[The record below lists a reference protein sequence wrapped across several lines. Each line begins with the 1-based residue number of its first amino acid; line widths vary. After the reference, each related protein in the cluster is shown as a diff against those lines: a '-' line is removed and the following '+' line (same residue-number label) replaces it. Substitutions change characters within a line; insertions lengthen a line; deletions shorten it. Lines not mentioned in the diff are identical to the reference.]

1 MSRAESMQGHLIG
14 QFDNK
19 PILFAILTALGEEM
33 DLLNAVFDDLKN
45 KRWIDTG
52 EGVQLDGI
60 GEIVARN
67 RQIDK
72 AIAVPFFGFLGQ
84 DGTLGF
90 EQARFRDT
98 NENWLASYNLADAE
112 YRPVLWAKVAKNIAN
127 GTAEDTI
134 SSLKFIFGTPYVVLE
149 EIGNAKI
156 AVGIG
161 RKLLPSDIIL
171 ADAVDLMIR
180 AGGVGMEWRENFDYD
195 SYFGFLGQPNAK
207 GFEQG
212 SFADSF

>member
-14 QFDNK
+14 QFQGK
-19 PILFAILTALGEEM
+19 PVLAAVLEALGEEM
-33 DLLNAVFDDLKN
+33 DELDAVFSDLES

-52 EGVQLDGI
+52 EGKQLDGI
-60 GEIVARN
+60 GEIVGQG
-67 RQIDK
+67 RQIAE
-72 AIAVPFFGFLGQ
+72 AIAVPFFGFQGQ
-84 DGTLGF
+84 IGAMGF
-90 EQARFRDT
+90 EQARFRDA
-98 NENWLASYNLADAE
+98 NEYWLASYNLADAE
-112 YRPVLWAKVAKNIAN
+112 YRLVLWAKVGKNIAN

-134 SSLKFIFGTPYVVLE
+134 RSLKFIFNAPFVFLD

-161 RKLLPSDIIL
+161 RRLLQSDIIL
-171 ADAVDLMIR
+171 ADAVDLLIR
-180 AGGVGMEWRENFDYD
+180 AAGVGMEWRTHFNYD

-207 GFEQG
+207 GFEVG

>member
-1 MSRAESMQGHLIG
+1 MEAHLIG
-14 QFDNK
+14 QFEGK
-19 PILFAILTALGEEM
+19 KIFSAILSALGEEM
-33 DLLNAVFDDLKN
+33 DELDAVFIALRD

-60 GEIVARN
+60 GQIVGQD

-72 AIAVPFFGFLGQ
+72 AIAVPFFGFQGQ
-84 DGTLGF
+84 IGTVGF
-90 EQARFRDT
+90 EQARFRDL
-98 NENWLASYNLADAE
+98 NENWLASYNLADPE

-134 SSLKFIFGTPYVVLE
+134 SSLKFIFSAPYVVLE

-156 AVGIG
+156 AIGIG
-161 RKLLPSDIIL
+161 RRLLHSDIIL

-180 AGGVGMEWRENFDYD
+180 AGGVGIKWREHFSYNL
-195 SYFGFLGQPNAK
+195 YFGFLGQPNAK
-207 GFEQG
+207 GFEVG

>member
-1 MSRAESMQGHLIG
+1 MTRAESMQGHLIG

-19 PILFAILTALGEEM
+19 PILLAILTALGEEM
-33 DLLNAVFDDLKN
+33 DTLNAVFADLKE

-60 GEIVARN
+60 GQIVARS

-72 AIAVPFFGFLGQ
+72 AIAVPFFGFQGQ
-84 DGTLGF
+84 IGTLGF
-90 EQARFRDT
+90 EQARFRDL

-134 SSLKFIFGTPYVVLE
+134 SSLKFIFNAPYVVLE

-161 RKLLPSDIIL
+161 RRLLQSDIIL
-171 ADAVDLMIR
+171 ADAIDLMIR
-180 AGGVGMEWRENFDYD
+180 AGGVGMTWKRHFNYD

-207 GFEQG
+207 GFDVG